1 MSEKESITLDFKGY
15 QVQVLKLQWDA
26 LFLYCV
32 CKLPTLCVFDS
43 FQKVALLRFLCAR
56 FPLKA
61 APAVG
66 CNLIHLLWKKEGTQV
81 YIFPQRG
88 GWEEAK
94 VNFANLDQLCL

>member
-1 MSEKESITLDFKGY
+1 M
-15 QVQVLKLQWDA
+15 QVVLKLHCDA
-26 LFLYCV
+26 LFLECIVFVSYNNAA
-32 CKLPTLCVFDS
+32 LCVFDS
-43 FQKVALLRFLCAR
+43 FQKVELLRFLCAR

-61 APAVG
+61 ASAVG

>member
-56 FPLKA
+56 FPLK
-61 APAVG
+61 PDAVG
-66 CNLIHLLWKKEGTQV
+66 CNLIHLLWKKKTSTQV
-81 YIFPQRG
+81 YIPSCS
-88 GWEEAK
+88 EAK